1 MALNTTLIT
10 SAGVSWLRVMTS
22 VTSSEV
28 PSRIAALSFASTWT
42 APRIAL
48 TATGLP
54 PLVPPGPSATRL

>member
-1 MALNTTLIT
+1 
-10 SAGVSWLRVMTS
+10 MTS

-54 PLVPPGPSATRL
+54 LLAVRLVPPA